1 MSSSRQSEKRHRV
14 RATLALRLTFWY
26 AGVFTLTAI
35 LAFSLFYL
43 LITNLVHARVDAEL
57 VRQSDEYHTVF
68 SLQGLGALQRYAVLR
83 AQAAGEEKT
92 FVRLLYPSGVA
103 FSSSNASHWRDLG
116 VNQQAVRAVENRRGD
131 YIETV
136 NLSSHSYGVRV
147 LYSLMGQGVVLQ
159 LGQAQDAEA
168 RLFEDFRPIFILTM
182 SVIVCF
188 SAAVGWFMA
197 RRALTGV
204 ADVTRTARRITS
216 GDLSQRVPIRRK
228 GDEIDQ
234 LALTF
239 NQMLDRIGAL
249 VGEIRE
255 MNDNIAHDLR
265 SPLTRIRGAAE
276 VALLNA
282 EGIGDFKLMAGDT
295 IEECDRLLD
304 MINTMLLISQTQAGT
319 AKVDHAPVDLAGL
332 LRQAVDLFLPLAEDQ
347 RITLTM
353 DIPEDCALMGDE
365 RMLQR
370 LVANLLDNAI
380 KYTPP
385 EGEVNVELACG
396 GKRQKTT
403 RLIISDTGCGI
414 SHEDQA
420 LIFNRFFRC
429 DHSRATQGNG
439 LGLSLAQAIAK
450 AHGAVIAVDSTL
462 DKGSRFCVSFAG
474 PSS

>member
-1 MSSSRQSEKRHRV
+1 
-14 RATLALRLTFWY
+14 LTFWY
-26 AGVFTLTAI
+26 AGVFTLTAV

-43 LITNLVHARVDAEL
+43 LITNLVRTRIDGEL
-57 VRQSDEYHTVF
+57 VRRSDEYHAVF
-68 SLQGLGALQRYAVLR
+68 SLQGLGALQRYAVLQ

-116 VNQQAVRAVENRRGD
+116 VNYLAVQAVENRQGD

-136 NLSSHSYGVRV
+136 KLDSHRHGVRV
-147 LYSLMGQGVVLQ
+147 LYSLLGQGVVLQ
-159 LGQAQDAEA
+159 LGQALDTEA

-188 SAAVGWFMA
+188 AAAVGWFMA
-197 RRALTGV
+197 RRALAGV
-204 ADVTRTARRITS
+204 ADVTRTARRITN
-216 GDLSQRVPIRRK
+216 GDLSQRVPIRRQ

-239 NQMLDRIGAL
+239 NQMLDRIAAL

-265 SPLTRIRGAAE
+265 SPLTRIRGVAE

-282 EGIGDFKLMAGDT
+282 EDMDAFKQMAGDT

-304 MINTMLLISQTQAGT
+304 MINTMLLISQTQSGT
-319 AKVDHAPVDLAGL
+319 AKIDKASVDLAGL
-332 LRQAVDLFLPLAEDQ
+332 LRHAVELFLPLAEDQ
-347 RITLTM
+347 RIELKI
-353 DIPEDCALMGDE
+353 DLPEHCSVLGDE

-370 LVANLLDNAI
+370 LVANFLDNAI

-385 EGEVNVELACG
+385 EGEVKVELACG
-396 GKRQKTT
+396 DQRRQPT

-414 SHEDQA
+414 SPEDQPF
-420 LIFNRFFRC
+420 IFNRFFRC
-429 DHSRATQGNG
+429 DQSRATQGSG
-439 LGLSLAQAIAK
+439 LGLSLARAIAM
-450 AHGAVIAVDSTL
+450 AHGAVIAVESTPGE
-462 DKGSRFCVSFAG
+462 GSRFTISFKAA
-474 PSS
+474 SS